1 MGIERVSGDNLENHG
16 YSRDAQKM
24 NADLRTNAWH
34 IPPDIQLREDPLLN
48 CLVVLTK
55 LWNKPFSPDSL
66 VAGLPLVENRLTP
79 ELFLRAAWKGGL
91 SAKIVSRKLEN
102 IPELVLPTVLL
113 LNDKQACILVTKN
126 ENGTMRVIHPETGV
140 GEIDM
145 THDEL
150 APMYAGF
157 AIYAKPAFRFEDRVV
172 RSNVLTN
179 TNKWFWDVLLQ
190 SWPIYVDVVVA
201 SLLINALTLAT
212 YFFAINVFDRVV
224 PNNAFETLWVLAI
237 GVMLVLVFDMVLKI
251 LRSYFTDL
259 AGKKADVV
267 LSANIFERLMGI
279 RLAAKPVSVG
289 SFMGNMNEF
298 NALREFMTS
307 TTLIAF
313 VDLPF
318 LFLYILVI
326 WWIGGPLA
334 WIPLSALPIA
344 LLIGYWLQGPLS
356 NLVRESV
363 RLGTQKQ
370 ATLAE
375 TLICLEPIKAF
386 GAEGPMQAKWE
397 NQVGEVANMGLK
409 AHVYSAITANLSW
422 FVQEF
427 ATVAVIVY
435 GVYLIADHQISLGAL
450 IACWVLTRRTLAPL
464 GQIAS
469 LMTRYQYARDALQFF
484 DRMMEL
490 PVERPAGKPFVS
502 RPKLGG
508 KIEFRNVSFSYP
520 GNQEPALRNISFT
533 IQKGERVGI
542 IGRIGSGKTTIEKLM
557 LGLYQP
563 SSGAVL
569 IDDIDIHQ
577 VDPADLRRDIGYV
590 PQDVV
595 LFYGTV
601 RDNILIAAPYS
612 RDSDMLRAA
621 EISGVSEFIKHNPL
635 GYDLVIGERGE
646 SLSGGQK
653 QTIAIA
659 RALLRTPPILLFDEP
674 TNSMDPHSE
683 KLFMERL
690 SSNLDDKTLVLV
702 THHHSVLPL
711 VNRLIVVDGG
721 QVVADG
727 PKEKVVAALAEGKI
741 NVAQKSPQAA

>member
-1 MGIERVSGDNLENHG
+1 
-16 YSRDAQKM
+16 M
-24 NADLRTNAWH
+24 NADLRKDSWR
-34 IPPDIQLREDPLLN
+34 IPPDTLLREDPLLN

-55 LWNKPFSPDSL
+55 LWNKPFSPDAL
-66 VAGLPLVENRLTP
+66 VSGLPLVKNRLTP

-91 SAKIVSRKLEN
+91 SAKIVNRKLEA
-102 IPELVLPTVLL
+102 IPELVLPVVLL
-113 LNDKQACILVTKN
+113 LKDGQACILVQN
-126 ENGTMRVIHPETGV
+126 NQDGTMQVIQPETGV
-140 GEIDM
+140 GAMDM
-145 THDEL
+145 TVDQL
-150 APMYAGF
+150 APLYAGF
-157 AIYAKPAFRFEDRVV
+157 AIYAKPAYRFDARAV
-172 RSNVLTN
+172 RNNVLSN
-179 TNKWFWDVLLQ
+179 NNKWFWDVLLE
-190 SWPIYVDVVVA
+190 SWPIYADVIVA
-201 SLLINALTLAT
+201 SLLINLLALST

-237 GVMLVLVFDMVLKI
+237 GVIIVLMFDMVLKI

-267 LSANIFERLMGI
+267 LSANLFERLLGI

-298 NALREFMTS
+298 NSLREFMTS

-318 LFLYILVI
+318 IFLFIAVI
-326 WWIGGPLA
+326 WWVGGPLA
-334 WIPLSALPIA
+334 WVPLSVLPIG
-344 LLIGYWLQGPLS
+344 LLIGYLLQKPLS
-356 NLVRESV
+356 NMVRENV

-370 ATLAE
+370 STLAE

-386 GAEGPMQAKWE
+386 GAEGPMQYRWE

-409 AHVYSAITANLSW
+409 AHIFSAVTANLSW
-422 FVQEF
+422 FVQQM
-427 ATVAVIVY
+427 ASVAVIVY
-435 GVYLIADHQISLGAL
+435 GVYLVADREITLGAL
-450 IACWVLTRRTLAPL
+450 VISWVLTRRALAPL
-464 GQIAS
+464 GQLAS
-469 LMTRYQYARDALQFF
+469 LMTRYHYARDALLFF
-484 DRMMEL
+484 NRMMEL
-490 PVERPAGKPFVS
+490 PQERPAGKPFVS
-502 RPKLGG
+502 RAKLGG

-520 GNQEPALRNISFT
+520 ENSEPAIDNVSFT
-533 IQKGERVGI
+533 IQKGEHVGI

-563 SSGAVL
+563 SAGAVL

-595 LFYGTV
+595 LFYGSV
-601 RDNILIAAPYS
+601 RENIMIAAPYS

-621 EISGVSEFIKHNPL
+621 EISGVSEFIKRNPQ
-635 GYDLVIGERGE
+635 GYDLTIGERGE

-659 RALLRTPPILLFDEP
+659 RALLRSPPILLFDEP
-674 TNSMDPHSE
+674 SNSMDPQTE
-683 KLFMERL
+683 RTFMKSL
-690 SSNLDDKTLVLV
+690 STTLEGKTLVLV

-711 VNRLIVVDGG
+711 VNRLIVLDAG

-727 PKEKVVAALAEGKI
+727 PKEQILAALAEGKV
-741 NVAQKSPQAA
+741 NGAEKSK